1 MKQAKDYSLKEIL
14 LIINRLEIN
23 KDMLPGYAITTARY
37 CRQFRKAGSKDYE
50 IIYNE
55 LFNRF
60 KQLSKTRRS
69 GERL

>member
-14 LIINRLEIN
+14 LIINKLEIN
-23 KDMLPGYAITTARY
+23 EDMLIGCAITTARY
-37 CRQFRKAGSKDYE
+37 CRQFRKAGTKDYN

-60 KQLSKTRRS
+60 KQLRKA
-69 GERL
+69 